1 MIVYIVAF
9 VVFALLAVFHFATR
23 KYLNPYKLIFI
34 FGKKGSGKS
43 TLLTKYAM
51 QYMSKGW
58 RVYST
63 EHIPGT
69 FHISYDDIGFAE
81 FPRDSCIIIDEVGMI
96 WDNRNFKNFK
106 NEVRD
111 WFKLQRHRGITV
123 ILASQTF
130 DIDKKLRD
138 LTDEMYCVSK
148 MFRVF
153 SYAKRILRKPTLV
166 EAQGEGESRLTENLQ
181 WDSIL
186 FFWCGSRKL
195 TYIPR
200 WAPLFDSFDAPPL
213 DERTFV
219 ITPPPS
225 ALACKHLPKNI
236 RKNFS

>member
-1 MIVYIVAF
+1 MVLYIIMFLV
-9 VVFALLAVFHFATR
+9 VVFLAVFHLLTR
-23 KYLNPYKLIFI
+23 KYLNPYRLVFL

-51 QYMSKGW
+51 QYLARGW
-58 RVYST
+58 TVYST
-63 EHIPGT
+63 ERIPGT
-69 FHISYDDIGFAE
+69 YLITYDDIGAVE
-81 FPRDSCIIIDEVGMI
+81 FPRNSCVIIDEVGMV

-106 NEVRD
+106 PAVRD

-153 SYAKRILRKPTLV
+153 SYAKRILRKPTLL
-166 EAQGEGESRLTENLQ
+166 EAQGEGESRLTDNLH
-181 WDSIL
+181 WDSLL

-195 TYIPR
+195 TFIPR
-200 WAPLFDSFDAPPL
+200 WAPLFDSFEAPAL
-213 DERTFV
+213 NEKAFV
-219 ITPPPS
+219 LTPPPS
-225 ALACKHLPKNI
+225 ELVLKRLPKRI
-236 RKNFS
+236 RKNFA